1 MVSSWILALF
11 ASLAGVS
18 GTVGA
23 TTLSAAQLATHD
35 HYTVYSKED
44 GHYNNYG
51 QQTALYNGRYYNNSA
66 VLGED
71 KVPDT
76 MLTSKQRVSGSTS
89 LTHTHS
95 LTGAKSGS
103 ASSLP
108 PDYALA
114 FIMRC
119 A

>member
-1 MVSSWILALF
+1 MVSLCFLALF

-23 TTLSAAQLATHD
+23 TTLTEAQLAAH
-35 HYTVYSKED
+35 
-44 GHYNNYG
+44 GHA
-51 QQTALYNGRYYNNSA
+51 TANDKGLLTNGAENRFN
-66 VLGED
+66 LGTAFGFADNEHLA
-71 KVPDT
+71 T
-76 MLTSKQRVSGSTS
+76 SGSS
-89 LTHTHS
+89 QSHS
-95 LTGAKSGS
+95 HAFSGIKSGS

-108 PDYALA
+108 PYYALA